1 MGTFPF
7 SQKIKKMQQ
16 NQDKQEQIDPNDPF
30 GIGLV
35 PYHPDLI
42 TFTFTGEENLLLD
55 FEDPIPVSKNN
66 YVADCCFFNEI
77 NPDDSDDE
85 ESFFE
90 FLSDD
95 DVEYE
100 CYNCKRAKYE
110 DEKRRR
116 GGKYKISEIKFSIY
130 CPVLT

>member
-1 MGTFPF
+1 M
-7 SQKIKKMQQ
+7 QKIQKMQD
-16 NQDKQEQIDPNDPF
+16 NQEQIDPNDPF

-55 FEDPIPVSKNN
+55 FEDPKEIPESKNK
-66 YVADCCFFNEI
+66 YVASCCFYNES
-77 NPDDSDDE
+77 NPDDGDDE

-116 GGKYKISEIKFSIY
+116 GEEVKRKRRR
-130 CPVLT
+130 